1 MGRKDNASIDILEN
15 VAIGK
20 IGQWGNGK
28 MGNWDYVYKKEA
40 VLNLKQEQVQDC

>member
-1 MGRKDNASIDILEN
+1 MMGWRVDGQMVNALIDILDN
-15 VAIGK
+15 VTVGK

-40 VLNLKQEQVQDC
+40 WRQY